1 MQCTVLCQCT
11 VFLFLTFFN
20 VKISNGVAV
29 TTTVVGKDWLSL
41 DNLNS
46 SFIWE
51 IRTLIIA
58 GKKKERLLF
67 ASHRILIALP
77 PIRNHDVRHTL

>member
-1 MQCTVLCQCT
+1 MQCTVLCKCT
-11 VFLFLTFFN
+11 VSLLLDLIPYE
-20 VKISNGVAV
+20 ISNGVAV

-41 DNLNS
+41 ENLNS

-58 GKKKERLLF
+58 GKKKERQSF
-67 ASHRILIALP
+67 ALHHALIALH
-77 PIRNHDVRHTL
+77 IRNYDVRRHL